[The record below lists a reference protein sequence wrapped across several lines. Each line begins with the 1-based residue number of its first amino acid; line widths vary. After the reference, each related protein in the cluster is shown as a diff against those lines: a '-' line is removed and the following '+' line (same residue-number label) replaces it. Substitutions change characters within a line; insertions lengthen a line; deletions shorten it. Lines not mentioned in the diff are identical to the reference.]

1 MLKEINAELEMKD
14 ELPSVLEEGWENR
27 GEYGSEGGSR
37 KGKKKSA
44 IWIDLG
50 IQYLHSVPHMA
61 HYVI

>member
-14 ELPSVLEEGWENR
+14 ELPSVLEYRWANR

-44 IWIDLG
+44 I
-50 IQYLHSVPHMA
+50 
-61 HYVI
+61 